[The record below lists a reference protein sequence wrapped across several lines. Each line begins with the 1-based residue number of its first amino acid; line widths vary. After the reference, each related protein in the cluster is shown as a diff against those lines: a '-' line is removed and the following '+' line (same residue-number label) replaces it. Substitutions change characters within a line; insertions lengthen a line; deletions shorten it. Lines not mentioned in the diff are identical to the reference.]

1 MSGPFHVPWALLTHQ
16 PLAEP
21 HSAVDV
27 VGAGPEL
34 PGAIRSQ
41 RGAAPAQT
49 QVREAEPCTGIW
61 WQRKQHEELVISK
74 HPLKSTMI

>member
-49 QVREAEPCTGIW
+49 QVREAEPWGRRPQPTPEAQGR
-61 WQRKQHEELVISK
+61 QQG
-74 HPLKSTMI
+74 P

>member
-34 PGAIRSQ
+34 LGAIRSQ
-41 RGAAPAQT
+41 RGAAPCPNSGQRGRT
-49 QVREAEPCTGIW
+49 LGEEAPA
-61 WQRKQHEELVISK
+61 
-74 HPLKSTMI
+74 HP